1 MAEHPAGSGR
11 VWAGALL
18 LILLAGAVLAA
29 PWLCGQDPLRM
40 DLGARLQPPGPAHWL
55 GTDQLGRDQL
65 ARLLHGGRVSLMAGL
80 AASGAA
86 LLLGLAWGV
95 AAGLTGRTG
104 DFILMRAADVGL
116 AFPGLLLALVLVG
129 VWQGGVW
136 TLVVALALTGWAW
149 WARLARGLLR
159 EAQGREF
166 VLGGRALGVG
176 PWRLL
181 ANYLLPQMWP
191 PLAVAA
197 AMKTGWIIVALSA
210 LGYLGL
216 GIQPPAPEWGA
227 MLQQSRLYMSRAP
240 WLMLVPGGAVFL
252 VVLACNLIAEGLRRR
267 WQIREV
273 RWL

>member
-1 MAEHPAGSGR
+1 MSERSAGSGR
-11 VWAGALL
+11 IWAGALL
-18 LILLAGAVLAA
+18 LALMAIAVLAA
-29 PWLCGQDPLRM
+29 PLLAPQDPLGVE
-40 DLGARLQPPGPAHWL
+40 LGQRLQPPSAAHLL

-65 ARLLHGGRVSLMAGL
+65 SRLLHGGRISLLAGL

-86 LLLGLAWGV
+86 LVLGMAWGV
-95 AAGLTGRTG
+95 GAGLAGRAG
-104 DFILMRAADVGL
+104 DFLLMRTADVGL

-129 VWQGGVW
+129 TWQGGVW
-136 TLVVALALTGWAW
+136 ALVTALALTGWAW
-149 WARLARGLLR
+149 WARLARGLLK

-176 PWRLL
+176 GWRLL
-181 ANYLLPQMWP
+181 GSYLLPQMWA

-216 GIQPPAPEWGA
+216 GIQPPHPEWGA

-240 WLMLVPGGAVFL
+240 WLMLAPGGAVFL

-273 RWL
+273 RWR

>member
-1 MAEHPAGSGR
+1 MAERSVGRGRIWAGGLLLALMALA
-11 VWAGALL
+11 VWASP
-18 LILLAGAVLAA
+18 LLA
-29 PWLCGQDPLRM
+29 PQDPLRVE
-40 DLGARLQPPGPAHWL
+40 LGQRLQPPSAAHLL

-65 ARLLHGGRVSLMAGL
+65 SRLLHGGRVSLLAGL

-86 LLLGLAWGV
+86 LLVGLAWGV
-95 AAGLTGRTG
+95 GAGLAGRAG
-104 DFILMRAADVGL
+104 EFLLMRAADVGL

-129 VWQGGVW
+129 TWQGGVW
-136 TLVVALALTGWAW
+136 ALVTALALTGWAW
-149 WARLARGLLR
+149 WARLARGLLKD
-159 EAQGREF
+159 AQGREF

-176 PWRLL
+176 GWRLL
-181 ANYLLPQMWP
+181 GSYLLPQMWP

-216 GIQPPAPEWGA
+216 GIQPPHPEWGA

-240 WLMLVPGGAVFL
+240 WLMLAPGGAVFL

>member
-1 MAEHPAGSGR
+1 MSERRPGAGR
-11 VWAGALL
+11 VWAGGLL
-18 LILLAGAVLAA
+18 LALMALAVWAAPLLA
-29 PWLCGQDPLRM
+29 PQDPLRVE
-40 DLGARLQPPGPAHWL
+40 LGQRLQPPSAAHLL

-65 ARLLHGGRVSLMAGL
+65 SRLLYGGRVSLLAGL

-86 LLLGLAWGV
+86 LVVGLAWGV
-95 AAGLTGRTG
+95 GAGLAGRTG
-104 DFILMRAADVGL
+104 DFLLMRTADVGL

-129 VWQGGVW
+129 AWQGGMVA
-136 TLVVALALTGWAW
+136 LVTALALTGWAW
-149 WARLARGLLR
+149 WARLSRGLLR
-159 EAQGREF
+159 EAKSREY
-166 VLGGRALGVG
+166 VLGGRALGMG
-176 PWRLL
+176 GWRLL
-181 ANYLLPQMWP
+181 GCYLLPQMWP
-191 PLAVAA
+191 PVAVAA

-216 GIQPPAPEWGA
+216 GIQPPHPEWGA

-240 WLMLVPGGAVFL
+240 WLMLAPGGAVFL

>member
-1 MAEHPAGSGR
+1 MPERSAGSGR
-11 VWAGALL
+11 IWAGALL
-18 LILLAGAVLAA
+18 LALMAIAVLAA
-29 PWLCGQDPLRM
+29 PLLAPQDPLGVE
-40 DLGARLQPPGPAHWL
+40 LGQRLQPPSAAHLL

-65 ARLLHGGRVSLMAGL
+65 SRLLHGGRISLLAGL

-86 LLLGLAWGV
+86 LVLGMAWGV
-95 AAGLTGRTG
+95 GAGLAGRAG
-104 DFILMRAADVGL
+104 DFLLMRTADVGL

-129 VWQGGVW
+129 TWQGGVW
-136 TLVVALALTGWAW
+136 ALVTALALTGWAW
-149 WARLARGLLR
+149 WARLSRGLLK

-176 PWRLL
+176 GWRLL
-181 ANYLLPQMWP
+181 GSYLLPQMWA

-216 GIQPPAPEWGA
+216 GIQPPHPEWGA

-240 WLMLVPGGAVFL
+240 WLMLAPGGAVFL

>member
-1 MAEHPAGSGR
+1 MSERSAGRGR
-11 VWAGALL
+11 IWAGGLL
-18 LILLAGAVLAA
+18 LALMAAAVLAA
-29 PWLCGQDPLRM
+29 PLLVPQDPLWVE
-40 DLGARLQPPGPAHWL
+40 LGQRLQPPSAAHLL

-65 ARLLHGGRVSLMAGL
+65 SRLLHGGRISLLAGL

-86 LLLGLAWGV
+86 LVLGMAWGV
-95 AAGLTGRTG
+95 GAGLAGRAG
-104 DFILMRAADVGL
+104 GFLLMRTADVGL
-116 AFPGLLLALVLVG
+116 AFPGLLLGLVLVG
-129 VWQGGVW
+129 TWQGGVW
-136 TLVVALALTGWAW
+136 ALVTALALTGWAW
-149 WARLARGLLR
+149 WARLARGLLK

-176 PWRLL
+176 GWRLL
-181 ANYLLPQMWP
+181 GSYLLPQVWP

-216 GIQPPAPEWGA
+216 GIQPPHPEWGA

-240 WLMLVPGGAVFL
+240 WLMLAPGGAVFL

>member
-1 MAEHPAGSGR
+1 MSERPAGRGR
-11 VWAGALL
+11 VWAGSLL
-18 LILLAGAVLAA
+18 LVLMAAAVWAAPLLAS
-29 PWLCGQDPLRM
+29 QDPLRVE
-40 DLGARLQPPGPAHWL
+40 LGARLQAPSAAHLL

-65 ARLLHGGRVSLMAGL
+65 SRLLHGGRVSLLAGL

-86 LLLGLAWGV
+86 LALGLAWGV
-95 AAGLTGRTG
+95 GAGLAGRAG
-104 DFILMRAADVGL
+104 EFLLMRAADVGL

-129 VWQGGVW
+129 TWQGGFW
-136 TLVVALALTGWAW
+136 ALVVSLALTGWAW
-149 WARLARGLLR
+149 WARLTRGLLK

-166 VLGGRALGVG
+166 VMGGRALGVG
-176 PWRLL
+176 GWRLL
-181 ANYLLPQMWP
+181 GSYLLPQMWP

-216 GIQPPAPEWGA
+216 GIQPPYPEWGA

-240 WLMLVPGGAVFL
+240 WLMLAPGGAVFL

>member
-1 MAEHPAGSGR
+1 MSERRPGAGR
-11 VWAGALL
+11 VWAGAL
-18 LILLAGAVLAA
+18 ILALMALAVGAA
-29 PWLCGQDPLRM
+29 PWLAPQDSLRVE
-40 DLGARLQPPGPAHWL
+40 LAERLQPPSAAHLL

-65 ARLLHGGRVSLMAGL
+65 SRLLYGGRVSLLAGL

-86 LLLGLAWGV
+86 LALGLAWGIG
-95 AAGLTGRTG
+95 AGLAGRAG
-104 DFILMRAADVGL
+104 GFLLMRVADVGL

-129 VWQGGVW
+129 TWQGGVAA
-136 TLVVALALTGWAW
+136 LVAALALTGWAW
-149 WARLARGLLR
+149 WARLARGLLQ
-159 EAQGREF
+159 EALGREH
-166 VLGGRALGVG
+166 VLGGRALGMG
-176 PWRLL
+176 AGRLL
-181 ANYLLPQMWP
+181 GCYLLPQMWP

-216 GIQPPAPEWGA
+216 GIQPPHPEWGA

-240 WLMLVPGGAVFL
+240 WLMLAPGGAVFL

-267 WQIREV
+267 WQVREV

>member
-1 MAEHPAGSGR
+1 MSRERAGMGR
-11 VWAGALL
+11 FWAGALL
-18 LILLAGAVLAA
+18 LALLAFASLAA
-29 PWLCGQDPLRM
+29 PWLAKHDPLRV
-40 DLGARLQPPGPAHWL
+40 DLAVRLQPPSAAHVL

-65 ARLLHGGRVSLMAGL
+65 ARILYGGRISLLAGL
-80 AASGAA
+80 VASGAA
-86 LLLGLAWGV
+86 LVLGLAWGV
-95 AAGLTGRTG
+95 GASLAGRAG

-129 VWQGGVW
+129 TWQGGIWALIVS
-136 TLVVALALTGWAW
+136 LALTGWAW
-149 WARLARGLLR
+149 WARLSRGLCQ

-166 VLGGRALGVG
+166 VMGGRALGVG

-181 ANYLLPQMWP
+181 GSYLLPQMWP

-216 GIQPPAPEWGA
+216 GIQPPDPEWGA

-240 WLMLVPGGAVFL
+240 WLMLAPGGAVFL
-252 VVLACNLIAEGLRRR
+252 VVLACNLMAEGLRRR
-267 WQIREV
+267 WQLRQV
-273 RWL
+273 SWL